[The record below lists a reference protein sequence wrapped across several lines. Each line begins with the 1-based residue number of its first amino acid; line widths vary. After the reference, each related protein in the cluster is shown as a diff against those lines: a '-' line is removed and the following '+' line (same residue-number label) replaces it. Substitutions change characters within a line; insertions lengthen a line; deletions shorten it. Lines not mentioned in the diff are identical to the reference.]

1 MPQDDRNA
9 TETSTGSASTS
20 PPTRTGPLD
29 RAVRELERHVARG
42 GWDGPLRVFALIRTA
57 DAIAADPALREQLP
71 PDLVATAD
79 CDPTSITSVEQE
91 DLPDGESIEDV
102 LGRIAWPETVH
113 GAALVVERFVVPPE
127 AERDLPDDPDE
138 ALRLLLEHPERQDVR
153 LAVGVLRDGT
163 SSCAVRSR
171 AADEDFSVGTGAD
184 VAPGLVAALLAT
196 LH

>member
-1 MPQDDRNA
+1 MPQDDRNV
-9 TETSTGSASTS
+9 TETS
-20 PPTRTGPLD
+20 GPLD

-57 DAIAADPALREQLP
+57 EAIAADPGLREQLP

-79 CDPTSITSVEQE
+79 ADPGSITSVEQE
-91 DLPDGESIEDV
+91 DLPGGESIEDV
-102 LGRIAWPETVH
+102 LARIAWPETVH
-113 GAALVVERFVVPPE
+113 GAAAVVERFVVPPE
-127 AERDLPDDPDE
+127 AERDLPSDPDE
-138 ALRLLLEHPERQDVR
+138 ALRQLLAHPDRQDVR

-171 AADEDFSVGTGAD
+171 SADEDFSVGTGAD

-196 LH
+196 LN